1 MTRRDELTALRPRD
15 LIALAD
21 RLGVKVAASKNRVNL
36 KEKKSNVIDRILL
49 AEESEE
55 IDENASSPWDEVVP
69 YDWTWF
75 DSFKNVTKRAVG
87 ATKHI
92 SSTRNY
98 EHTLEKVIELLEDVD
113 GITTTV
119 FKSGVSVRVGKVK
132 IAEFWKRSNCIRLCI
147 KKDELD
153 RVDTSLVTG
162 LAQRPGK
169 GRENQMSMYIPTAN
183 IDAVIAGMFN

>member
-1 MTRRDELTALRPRD
+1 MTRKEELIAMRGRD
-15 LIALAD
+15 LIELANK
-21 RLGVKVAASKNRVNL
+21 LGVKVNASKNSL
-36 KEKKSNVIDRILL
+36 KESKMKVVERILL

-55 IDENASSPWDEVVP
+55 IDENAISPWDEVVP

-75 DSFKNVTKRAVG
+75 DSFKNVAKRTVG
-87 ATKHI
+87 ATKRI

-98 EHTLEKVIELLEDVD
+98 EHTLEKVIELLEDVN
-113 GITTTV
+113 GITTTI